1 MGKQPRG
8 LRSEP
13 SEWPEHLRSF
23 VPSSS
28 SQQERPGIGAFRSL
42 ASEST
47 DVRER
52 ALTALAPGTVGRCSG
67 TLLQRQPQWLQQRSL
82 AFHVEHRAIERPG
95 DDARSSRQLSLLTAN
110 FGCLERLGVNAAGI
124 QEETRV
130 QSYLAGKFHLLLL
143 QEAYSL
149 DFKRTLR
156 TFGYSFVTRCGGNLF
171 DCNGWHGQTAN
182 RSDQRWELCEQRG
195 HERMES

>member
-1 MGKQPRG
+1 M
-8 LRSEP
+8 
-13 SEWPEHLRSF
+13 
-23 VPSSS
+23 
-28 SQQERPGIGAFRSL
+28 
-42 ASEST
+42 
-47 DVRER
+47 RER

-95 DDARSSRQLSLLTAN
+95 DDARSSRQPSLLTAN
-110 FGCLERLGVNAAGI
+110 FGCLDAAGI

-156 TFGYSFVTRCGGNLF
+156 TFGYSFVTGCGGNLLIAM
-171 DCNGWHGQTAN
+171 GGTGRQQI
-182 RSDQRWELCEQRG
+182 SK
-195 HERMES
+195 